1 VTGKISEHEQR
12 FDRIRARVGIVA
24 APLAAALVWVAPL
37 GLEVPAQRLLAIA
50 VATVIFWITEAIPLA
65 MAALLAP
72 ALAVALDVVPA
83 KLAFAGF
90 GHPLIF
96 MFLGGFMLAE
106 ALAQQGVDRRAALW
120 LLARPWIRGSPTR
133 ALVGVA
139 TVAFGFSAWI
149 NNTATTA
156 MMLPIAIGLCAS
168 IRKLCPDE
176 PEVLERQRRYEEGM
190 LICLAYA
197 SSLGG
202 VCTPVGT
209 APNMIAMGQLER
221 VGVHIDFLR
230 WMSFGVPV
238 GLAALVA
245 MLVMARLRWPP
256 ALERLAGLTDA
267 VQADLA
273 ALGPARAGEKR
284 VVMVFGLAILGWLA
298 PSLIRLIAGEGAA
311 ITKWAERSLVEGVVA
326 LLAASLLFV
335 VPSGAQGPSLAGA
348 PETKRATLLDWS
360 RMTQVDWGTLFLL
373 GGGLALGDMTIETG
387 LADALGGAVEG
398 RFGGEASA
406 FVLLAVMT
414 TITLYAT
421 ELISNTA
428 MTNMMVP
435 IVIPLAVRLGVDPI
449 PVTVCVTLAASF
461 AFMLPVST
469 PPNALAYGTGLVR
482 MPTMIRFGSWMDIAG
497 LIILLVLGA
506 VLLA

>member
-1 VTGKISEHEQR
+1 MTGRISEHEQR

-24 APLAAALVWVAPL
+24 APLAAAAVWAAPL
-37 GLEVPAQRLLAIA
+37 GLDQPAHRLLAIG

-72 ALAVALDVVPA
+72 ALAVAFDVVPA
-83 KLAFAGF
+83 KLAFAAF

-106 ALAQQGVDRRAALW
+106 ALAQQGFDRRAALW
-120 LLARPWIRGSPTR
+120 LLARPWIRGSPSR

-139 TVAFGFSAWI
+139 SVAFGFSMWI

-168 IRKLCPDE
+168 IRRLCPDD
-176 PEVLERQRRYEEGM
+176 PAVLERQRRFEEGM

-202 VCTPVGT
+202 VCTPIGT
-209 APNMIAMGQLER
+209 APNMIAIGQLER
-221 VGVHIDFLR
+221 AGIHIDFLR

-238 GLAALVA
+238 GVASLIA
-245 MLVMARLRWPP
+245 MLILARIWWPP
-256 ALERLAGLTDA
+256 ALERLAGLTDS
-267 VQADLA
+267 VRADLD
-273 ALGPARAGEKR
+273 ALGPTRLGERR
-284 VVMVFGLAILGWLA
+284 VVLVFGLAIAGWLT
-298 PSLIRLIAGEGAA
+298 PSLVRLFAGEGAELSQ
-311 ITKWAERSLVEGVVA
+311 WADRALPEGVVA
-326 LLAASLLFV
+326 LLAATLLFV
-335 VPSGAQGPSLAGA
+335 IPSGEPLMPAA
-348 PETKRATLLDWS
+348 KRPTLLDWS
-360 RMTQVDWGTLFLL
+360 RMNGVDWGTLFLL

-387 LADALGGAVEG
+387 LADALGSAVEG
-398 RFGGEASA
+398 RFGGSASA

-435 IVIPLAVRLGVDPI
+435 IVIPLALRLGVDPV

-482 MPTMIRFGSWMDIAG
+482 MPTMIRFGAWMDLAG
-497 LIILLVLGA
+497 LVILLGLG
-506 VLLA
+506 LILGGL